1 MKETSKPELII
12 SNGPRMLPTVT
23 LSNGITYFIDERLGE
38 LRNVRD
44 PYDCIRLYQDSIRAD
59 DWDEIEKH
67 FGQYTQFITVV
78 CAICKKTLFN
88 GTEEEAKRLIIYC
101 TDCN

>member
-1 MKETSKPELII
+1 MVDETKPGII
-12 SNGPRMLPTVT
+12 KTNGPRMLPTVT
-23 LSNGITYFIDERLGE
+23 LSNGETYSIDERLNE
-38 LRNVRD
+38 LRNIRD
-44 PYDCIRLYQDSIRAD
+44 FKDSINLHTD
-59 DWDEIEKH
+59 GIKLNDWEEIQKR

-78 CAICKKTLFN
+78 CTTCKKTLFN